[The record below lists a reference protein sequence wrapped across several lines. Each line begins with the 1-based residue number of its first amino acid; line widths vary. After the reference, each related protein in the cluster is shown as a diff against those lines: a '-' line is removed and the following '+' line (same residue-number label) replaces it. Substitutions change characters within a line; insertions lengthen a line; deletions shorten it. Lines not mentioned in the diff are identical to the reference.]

1 VNSLFAIFWF
11 ALLILLMH
19 ALRDVY
25 GPLLQRR
32 IVKLAMAPGIVVF
45 LFFKI
50 LTCYVAGARVKEIKP
65 FDDKAKLLDYE
76 KPTLGPV
83 GEFLIAVLPLL
94 CLLVTFALLYS
105 LLAMRILYTIP
116 DLPRVPLLWRAP
128 GSFFAGF
135 VDFLVGFLKT
145 SYAAGSWWA
154 FWILVYG
161 AVNVLLAGAP
171 PLKDLKYMA
180 VALGIGALVL
190 LGLDSFRVHI
200 GSPEVR
206 NFVRR
211 FASSFRFM
219 LGAGLGW
226 IFVSIFI
233 VGAWRLLGQNRQE
246 RK

>member
-1 VNSLFAIFWF
+1 MNSLFAVVWF

-32 IVKLAMAPGIVVF
+32 VVKLAVAPGIVVF

-65 FDDKAKLLDYE
+65 FDDKAKLLDYD
-76 KPTLGPV
+76 KPSLGPV

-105 LLAMRILYTIP
+105 LMAMRLLYTIP
-116 DLPRVPLLWRAP
+116 DLPRIPLLWRAP
-128 GSFFAGF
+128 GAFFGGF

-145 SYAAGSWWA
+145 SYAVGSWWA

-161 AVNVLLAGAP
+161 AVNALLAGAP
-171 PLKDLKYMA
+171 P
-180 VALGIGALVL
+180 
-190 LGLDSFRVHI
+190 
-200 GSPEVR
+200 
-206 NFVRR
+206 
-211 FASSFRFM
+211 
-219 LGAGLGW
+219 
-226 IFVSIFI
+226 
-233 VGAWRLLGQNRQE
+233 
-246 RK
+246 